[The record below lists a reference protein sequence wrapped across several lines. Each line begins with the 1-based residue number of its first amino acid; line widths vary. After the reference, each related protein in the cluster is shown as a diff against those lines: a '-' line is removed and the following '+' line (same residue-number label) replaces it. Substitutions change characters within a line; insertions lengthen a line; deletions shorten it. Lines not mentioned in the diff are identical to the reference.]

1 MRNFSCILQL
11 ISAYHFFST
20 CNAFH
25 ASHVRSHA
33 VDRNNI
39 KSGLIESYTDKLRCL
54 PSGRLMLTSLY
65 MSESSNDENEDEE
78 EDENEKKEV
87 NMAEFLMAQAEKE
100 MKEKKDK
107 EAFDA
112 NLKKKLI
119 TKKRSDRE
127 YEEYWD
133 KQKKGGGKEEQV
145 NDAAVYRAYYSL
157 KKNETLTQKLGGDR
171 VMICQLERKEL

>member
-1 MRNFSCILQL
+1 MRDFPCILQL
-11 ISAYHFFST
+11 LSAYHFFGT

-25 ASHVRSHA
+25 VSHIRSHA
-33 VDRNNI
+33 VDRNGI
-39 KSGLIESYTDKLRCL
+39 KIGLIESNSDKIRCL
-54 PSGRLMLTSLY
+54 PSGRLLFTSLF
-65 MSESSNDENEDEE
+65 MSEESDDDENEDQE

-87 NMAEFLMAQAEKE
+87 NMAEFLMAQAERE

-127 YEEYWD
+127 YEEYW
-133 KQKKGGGKEEQV
+133 V
-145 NDAAVYRAYYSL
+145 CTYMYMYY
-157 KKNETLTQKLGGDR
+157 
-171 VMICQLERKEL
+171 I